1 MEMKNYTV
9 RYETYAGE
17 FEMDIL
23 ADGYSSASD
32 ACYYEHCDEPG
43 YKEILVY

>member
-1 MEMKNYTV
+1 
-9 RYETYAGE
+9 
-17 FEMDIL
+17 MDIL
-23 ADGYSSASD
+23 ADGYSSASN